1 MANKYTFN
9 KDYFERIDSKDKAY
23 FLGFLYADGC
33 NSISTTQHH
42 CTIILNL
49 QEKDKD
55 ILDIFNKYINS
66 NKPLTYRPK
75 WGNHSVQYALV
86 IHSKK

>member
-33 NSISTTQHH
+33 NSISATQHQ

-55 ILDIFNKYINS
+55 ILNIFNKYINS
-66 NKPLTYRPK
+66 NKPLVYRPSRD
-75 WGNHSVQYALV
+75 NHSAQYAFV

>member
-33 NSISTTQHH
+33 NSISILIQINLLHIDQNGV
-42 CTIILNL
+42 IIVYNM
-49 QEKDKD
+49 
-55 ILDIFNKYINS
+55 
-66 NKPLTYRPK
+66 
-75 WGNHSVQYALV
+75 HS
-86 IHSKK
+86 

>member
-9 KDYFERIDSKDKAY
+9 RDYFERIDSKDKAY
-23 FLGFLYADGC
+23 FLGLLYADGC
-33 NSISTTQHH
+33 NSISTTQRH

-55 ILDIFNKYINS
+55 ILNVFNKYINS
-66 NKPLTYRPK
+66 NKPLAYRS
-75 WGNHSVQYALV
+75 GRNNRSAQYAFV

>member
-23 FLGFLYADGC
+23 FLGLLYADGC
-33 NSISTTQHH
+33 NSISATKQHH
-42 CTIILNL
+42 TIVLNL

-66 NKPLTYRPK
+66 NKPLTYRPR
-75 WGNHSVQYALV
+75 
-86 IHSKK
+86 